1 MNRNILYF
9 IGMIF
14 FSGCIIT
21 NTPGFY
27 SGYSKLTE
35 HEKNN
40 IVFTDPDFDIF
51 NLKNEGKIYSITGFQ
66 LQKCILNEKKS
77 LVYIW
82 SPNCNS
88 EKCYSVELLQAYCET
103 NGFSFFLIS
112 EYYDMEKMKIEIL
125 KLKQYPMFSINERY
139 YNTRYCNKY
148 FKLFVKDL
156 LNNQVFEENDIYRSI
171 FIFENGK
178 FNSTSFQVP

>member
-1 MNRNILYF
+1 
-9 IGMIF
+9 MIF

-27 SGYSKLTE
+27 SGYSKLSE
-35 HEKNN
+35 NEKHN
-40 IVFTDPDFDIF
+40 IIFTDTNFDIC
-51 NLKNEGKIYSITGFQ
+51 NLKNEGKIYSISGIQ
-66 LQKCILNEKKS
+66 LQNCILKKEKT

-88 EKCYSVELLQAYCET
+88 EKCYSMELLQSYCEK
-103 NGFSFFLIS
+103 NGFSFFVIS
-112 EYYDMEKMKIEIL
+112 EYYDMDKMKVEML

-139 YNTRYCNKY
+139 YKTRYCNKY
-148 FKLFVKDL
+148 FKLFIKDL
-156 LNNQVFEENDIYRSI
+156 LTNQIFEEDDIYSNI

-178 FNSTSFQVP
+178 FQSTSFQVP